1 MIEFVITI
9 KITVNV
15 PSQEHSLYGV
25 RRYDPDP
32 KLLSAY
38 LASLSLLGTFL
49 CLPLLWLNLWDINL

>member
-1 MIEFVITI
+1 MIELVITI

-15 PSQEHSLYGV
+15 PSQEHGLYVV
-25 RRYDPDP
+25 RRYDPNP

-49 CLPLLWLNLWDINL
+49 CLPLYG